1 MKVLGIETSC
11 DETGVALIDADQGLL
26 AHRLYSQ
33 TDLHAIYGGVVP
45 ELASR
50 DHIRRLLPLVRAVLG
65 GAGMDGHDLDAVAYT
80 GGPGL
85 LGALLTGASVA
96 RALAWGWDIP
106 ALAVHHLEG
115 HLLAPFLED
124 TGLDFPFLVLQV
136 SGGHTQLIHA
146 RALGDYGLIG
156 ESIDDA
162 AGEAFDKTAKL
173 LGLGYPGGP
182 ALARLA
188 EQGAADAL
196 RLPRP
201 MLDRPGLDM
210 SFSGL
215 KTAVLTALKKQV
227 YRPADVARAFEEA
240 VTDTLVEKT
249 RRGLEQSGAP
259 ALVVAGGVA
268 ANTTLRAG
276 LQAMAQRQGVP
287 VYFPRPEFC
296 TDNGA
301 MIALAGLRR
310 LQAGAVAETTAPVV
324 AARARWPLA
333 ELTAPGA

>member
-11 DETGVALIDADQGLL
+11 DETGVALVDDRLGLL

-50 DHIRRLLPLVRAVLG
+50 DHIRRLLPLVRALLEE
-65 GAGMDGHDLDAVAYT
+65 AGIDGRDLDAVAYT
-80 GGPGL
+80 AGPGL
-85 LGALLTGASVA
+85 LGALLTGASVG

-115 HLLAPFLED
+115 HLLVPFLED
-124 TGLDFPFLVLQV
+124 SDLDFPFLVLQV

-146 RALGDYGLIG
+146 LALGDYDLIG

-182 ALARLA
+182 QLARLA
-188 EQGAADAL
+188 QEGQPDVL

-215 KTAVLTALKKQV
+215 KTAVLTALKKQA

-240 VTDTLVEKT
+240 VTETLVEKT
-249 RRGLEQSGAP
+249 RRALAQSGAP
-259 ALVVAGGVA
+259 AMVVAGGVA
-268 ANTTLRAG
+268 ANATLRAG
-276 LQAMAQRQGVP
+276 LKAMAAREGVP
-287 VYFPRPEFC
+287 AYFPRPEFC

-310 LQAGAVAETTAPVV
+310 LQAGLAPESGPPVI

-333 ELTAPGA
+333 ELVGVG

>member
-11 DETGVALIDADQGLL
+11 DETGVALIDDQRGLL

-33 TDLHAIYGGVVP
+33 TDLHAVYGGVVP

-50 DHIRRLLPLVRAVLG
+50 DHIRRLLPLLRAVLDE
-65 GAGMDGHDLDAVAYT
+65 AGVKGPELDAIAYT

-96 RALAWGWDIP
+96 RSLAWGWGVP
-106 ALAVHHLEG
+106 VMPVHHLEG

-124 TGLDFPFLVLQV
+124 AGLDFPFLVLLV

-146 RALGDYGLIG
+146 RSLGDYELLG

-182 ALARLA
+182 ALSRLA
-188 EQGAADAL
+188 EQGASDAL

-215 KTAVLTALKKQV
+215 KTAVLTALNKQE
-227 YRPADVARAFEEA
+227 YRPQDVARAFEEA
-240 VTDTLVEKT
+240 VSETLVEKT
-249 RRGLEQSGAP
+249 RRALEQSQAP

-268 ANTTLRAG
+268 ANTRLRAG
-276 LQAMAQRQGVP
+276 LQAMSAQQGVP
-287 VYFPRPEFC
+287 VYFPRIEFC

-310 LQAGAVAETTAPVV
+310 LQAGWAPDDQ
-324 AARARWPLA
+324 APAITARARWPLA
-333 ELTAPGA
+333 ELSA